1 LSPVDKFAASLGMT
15 VEEYT
20 WEVGQFRRDERN
32 SEGRAPATKR
42 RETNRDDRSRLERFL
57 DPFDVAGRAIRLV
70 PGTPPCALAHV
81 DF

>member
-1 LSPVDKFAASLGMT
+1 MG
-15 VEEYT
+15 
-20 WEVGQFRRDERN
+20 
-32 SEGRAPATKR
+32 GRAVSAGRAEFGGPGAR
-42 RETNRDDRSRLERFL
+42 SETNRDDRSRLERFL